1 MQEATVQEPLHQY
14 ADKCDNT
21 SATKS
26 RASCFSSARAP
37 HFQPA
42 ASQVSQAQMGHA
54 RSQLARIFHA
64 SKSAAA
70 NATKNKAE
78 GGIVFDVKV
87 DSQPLS
93 LCESFMGSC

>member
-1 MQEATVQEPLHQY
+1 MQEATVQEPLHHH

-26 RASCFSSARAP
+26 RTSCFSSAPR
-37 HFQPA
+37 FQPA
-42 ASQVSQAQMGHA
+42 ASRVSQAQVGHA
-54 RSQLARIFHA
+54 RSQLAPIFHA
-64 SKSAAA
+64 SEAAAA
-70 NATKNKAE
+70 NATENKAD
-78 GGIVFDVKV
+78 GGVVFDVKV